1 VVWSKFATNID
12 YLEVN
17 VPYMEPIS
25 WNLII
30 PGNQVAIFTPHAQDI
45 SSWSRGIHIFRQA
58 KEIVLLVT
66 ANLISK

>member
-1 VVWSKFATNID
+1 
-12 YLEVN
+12 
-17 VPYMEPIS
+17 MEPIS

-30 PGNQVAIFTPHAQDI
+30 TGNQVAIFTPHTQDI